1 MDAHVQKRGDLYLP
15 PLQTLCLDTVKGH
28 LHVPSS
34 SILKGAYGVH
44 QIMLKCLEHPRLWL

>member
-34 SILKGAYGVH
+34 PILKGAYGVH